1 MAHAAFSLTLK
12 PEFGPFLFATIG
24 KDPNGTLL
32 TVLSAFARTTIDPW
46 QEAAQLAKMPRQA
59 ATVRLAAF
67 ISKLPNQPNAETPA
81 GTVASDLIALLPH
94 VAEYSPAM
102 PAKASDILKSTNS
115 RIILAFL
122 AIALVNMLILV
133 AMNGSTPKPGS
144 TADLPA
150 VSDRN
155 SAPLPAPEPKL

>member
-81 GTVASDLIALLPH
+81 ATVASELIALLPRA
-94 VAEYSPAM
+94 VEFSPKL
-102 PAKASDILKSTNS
+102 PEKASGLLKSTNS
-115 RIILAFL
+115 RVVLAFL
-122 AIALVNMLILV
+122 TIALVNLLILM
-133 AMNGSTPKPGS
+133 AMNGSKPVPN
-144 TADLPA
+144 ADQPA
-150 VSDRN
+150 ASDRN
-155 SAPLPAPEPKL
+155 STPLSAPEPRP

>member
-122 AIALVNMLILV
+122 AIALVNMLILM
-133 AMNGSTPKPGS
+133 AMNGPAPKLGP

-150 VSDRN
+150 ASDRN
-155 SAPLPAPEPKL
+155 STPLSAPEPRR